1 MMAVAGVNL
10 QAVGVDDSAFRHG
23 ERHQHTVYF
32 RVTVAPH
39 RRHRSEIHECAEEI
53 RHTFG
58 TISSGK
64 RIAGAVVEKV
74 SEQDN
79 PVRLQLA
86 HAVREK
92 NEAVRSAVQIGTDD
106 HPHERFSFTRVPA
119 SQEARSMAS
128 SMSMTGISSRMG

>member
-1 MMAVAGVNL
+1 MAKRPELMVM
-10 QAVGVDDSAFRHG
+10 SG
-23 ERHQHTVYF
+23 ELDFAIV
-32 RVTVAPH
+32 
-39 RRHRSEIHECAEEI
+39 I
-53 RHTFG
+53 
-58 TISSGK
+58 
-64 RIAGAVVEKV
+64 